1 MDLTT
6 YAGLQS
12 AIADWLMREDLEA
25 QIPAF
30 ITLAEAGF
38 SRRIRSPEMVTRADT
53 EISSQYFAGPEDLLE
68 VRRFSLTNL
77 QPARTVEFMS
87 MEQLVS
93 EQHKW
98 TWRGHPRYY
107 TLQGRT
113 LQILPAPDDTYTAEL
128 VYYAHIPAL
137 TEERPVNW
145 LLRNHP
151 DVYLYGAL
159 VESAP
164 FLKEDE
170 RVATWGQLRDDAI
183 RRINEDG
190 QRAEYSRGPIRVRA
204 KPL

>member
-1 MDLTT
+1 MD
-6 YAGLQS
+6 YEGLQEQ
-12 AIADWLMREDLEA
+12 IANHFVTTELLPFVQTA
-25 QIPAF
+25 

-53 EISSQYFAGPEDLLE
+53 EISTQYIAGPEDLLE

-77 QPARTVEFMS
+77 HPARPVEFMA

-107 TLQGRT
+107 TLQGRMI
-113 LQILPAPDDTYTAEL
+113 QVLPAPDDTYTAEL

-137 TEERPVNW
+137 TGERPTNW

-151 DVYLYGAL
+151 DVYLYGSL
-159 VESAP
+159 VEAAQ
-164 FLKEDE
+164 FLDRDE